1 MSNDNS
7 QRNNNNSQLTILA
20 VGGILGFAAGMI
32 WYNFFADDIKRKKL
46 FKKMKYFR
54 STLLEEMI

>member
-1 MSNDNS
+1 
-7 QRNNNNSQLTILA
+7 
-20 VGGILGFAAGMI
+20 VGGILGFAAGMF

-46 FKKMKYFR
+46 FKKMKYFQ